1 MPFEKLPR
9 AGQWIQ
15 NWGFPFHSSL
25 GPCVEPCAGQGSS
38 SLTSGPAAMPT
49 PQDSALIL
57 GFFFQFKRISQ
68 IFVRSWAG
76 LFCWRGGD
84 CLGLGWFCLNNNL
97 IPEMQDLSA
106 AHFSEHAERVNPRN
120 SVCPGSAANPAWFV
134 GLHHETSLDGE
145 KSSGP
150 AQRVSHGHFRERECG
165 RAFMYFTGA
174 LNLHS

>member
-1 MPFEKLPR
+1 M
-9 AGQWIQ
+9 
-15 NWGFPFHSSL
+15 
-25 GPCVEPCAGQGSS
+25 
-38 SLTSGPAAMPT
+38 
-49 PQDSALIL
+49 
-57 GFFFQFKRISQ
+57 
-68 IFVRSWAG
+68 
-76 LFCWRGGD
+76 
-84 CLGLGWFCLNNNL
+84 GLGWFCLNNNL